1 MLQAAPLPAHPG
13 GPDQELCRQICPV
26 VQKIVLPQG
35 GVAGGFDGQRR
46 VDAGGV
52 QPQRLVDHVFVA
64 PPEPAV
70 YSAQLLDE
78 TVQAAGGD
86 GIGDNGAAGILL
98 QHNGGGQRDEP
109 VAVDLPSGGV
119 HTARPVHIGVEDNAH
134 VRPCFYGGGADG
146 GHGLLVF
153 RIGNMVGEAAVRLQE
168 LAAAD
173 VRAQGLQHLS
183 GVKAPGAVAR
193 IHHNAEPGQRPIL
206 LPFPQPPRDHVAQT
220 GGVAV
225 HIGKCLRPSLGGGQ
239 AVPILGEEQQRLDIA
254 AVQSPGGGEKFQA
267 VAVERMVAG
276 GDLNRAVAAA
286 VHRGHKHGGSGGETA
301 VHRPDAPGGER
312 TDHRFPDAGAG
323 KTAVPAYGNGQLR
336 SRLAGLI
343 G

>member
-1 MLQAAPLPAHPG
+1 
-13 GPDQELCRQICPV
+13 
-26 VQKIVLPQG
+26 
-35 GVAGGFDGQRR
+35 
-46 VDAGGV
+46 
-52 QPQRLVDHVFVA
+52 
-64 PPEPAV
+64 
-70 YSAQLLDE
+70 
-78 TVQAAGGD
+78 
-86 GIGDNGAAGILL
+86 
-98 QHNGGGQRDEP
+98 
-109 VAVDLPSGGV
+109 
-119 HTARPVHIGVEDNAH
+119 
-134 VRPCFYGGGADG
+134 
-146 GHGLLVF
+146 
-153 RIGNMVGEAAVRLQE
+153 MVGEAAVRLQE

-323 KTAVPAYGNGQLR
+323 KAAVPAHGNGQLR